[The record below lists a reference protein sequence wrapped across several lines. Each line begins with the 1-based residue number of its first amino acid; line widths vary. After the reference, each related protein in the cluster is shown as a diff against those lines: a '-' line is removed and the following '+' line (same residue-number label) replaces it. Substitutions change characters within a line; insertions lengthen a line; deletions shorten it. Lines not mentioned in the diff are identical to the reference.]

1 MPPKAKYTRDEIIA
15 IAYELVREQGVEA
28 LTAREV
34 AKRLGTSPSPIFA
47 LFRDME
53 ELKAAVKER
62 AAACFGSYMA
72 DAERYYPAYKRRG
85 MQWVKFAQEEPLLF
99 RMLFMQDMHGVDLD
113 TALRRIPFVC
123 ATVGLLLVRAVGVL
137 CKAHG
142 ALRRLLHAVGALHTH
157 IILLMLPNLPVDG
170 GQRRRTGRVPQSGG
184 ELGRSGID
192 ATSIMSAAPPK
203 RIASTHKGVM
213 LSSADLSTTKDVPQM
228 RVVQISAD
236 LPKTALFLIFI
247 AYIFTI
253 CSAAARSISF
263 FVMPPSKLISI
274 S

>member
-1 MPPKAKYTRDEIIA
+1 MPPKAKYTRDEIIT

-99 RMLFMQDMHGVDLD
+99 QMMFMQDMHGVDLD
-113 TALRRIPFVC
+113 TALRRIPFDTDTDIAIIMQDYRATRQQAEHLFRQMWIYTYGMCTLCAAKVC
-123 ATVGLLLVRAVGVL
+123 SFTEPEIARQLGEIFQGMIFVL
-137 CKAHG
+137 RSDREQVASIRPVARGSAEEEK
-142 ALRRLLHAVGALHTH
+142 
-157 IILLMLPNLPVDG
+157 LPWP
-170 GQRRRTGRVPQSGG
+170 
-184 ELGRSGID
+184 
-192 ATSIMSAAPPK
+192 AP
-203 RIASTHKGVM
+203 
-213 LSSADLSTTKDVPQM
+213 DLSH
-228 RVVQISAD
+228 
-236 LPKTALFLIFI
+236 
-247 AYIFTI
+247 
-253 CSAAARSISF
+253 
-263 FVMPPSKLISI
+263 KL
-274 S
+274 

>member
-62 AAACFGSYMA
+62 AEVCFGSYMA

-99 RMLFMQDMHGVDLD
+99 QMLFMQDMHGVDLD
-113 TALRRIPFVC
+113 TALRKIPFDADNDIAIIMQDYRATRQQAEHLFRQMWIYTYGMCTLCAAKVC
-123 ATVGLLLVRAVGVL
+123 AFTEQEIAQQLGEIFQGMIFVL
-137 CKAHG
+137 RSDKAQE
-142 ALRRLLHAVGALHTH
+142 A
-157 IILLMLPNLPVDG
+157 
-170 GQRRRTGRVPQSGG
+170 
-184 ELGRSGID
+184 
-192 ATSIMSAAPPK
+192 SIRPAA
-203 RIASTHKGVM
+203 RG
-213 LSSADLSTTKDVPQM
+213 SADADFPWPAPDLSH
-228 RVVQISAD
+228 
-236 LPKTALFLIFI
+236 
-247 AYIFTI
+247 
-253 CSAAARSISF
+253 
-263 FVMPPSKLISI
+263 KL
-274 S
+274 